1 MNAQRPEHVLLQR
14 AGQAAQGEEGEAEE
28 EGEAADSVQAPL
40 TSPAKPGQDRE
51 TPL

>member
-1 MNAQRPEHVLLQR
+1 MLLQR
-14 AGQAAQGEEGEAEE
+14 AGQAAQGEVEEAEAEE
-28 EGEAADSVQAPL
+28 EAEAAADSVQAPL